1 MKRYCFILIAL
12 ALIFSGCGGKD
23 KIKPSDDSRLA
34 MEAFDSIY
42 IIKAAYQDRNSSALK
57 KRLAPELAESILN
70 NLLFEKA
77 ELSFTP
83 KIVRIKDSSVIVDLN
98 WQGTWRISKEE
109 KLKRRGTANLELE
122 KETMKL
128 LRIDGDN
135 PFITLSDETEK
146 SGEKSQ
152 DEKPESPAGFDIN
165 PDNTDIE

>member
-1 MKRYCFILIAL
+1 MAL
-12 ALIFSGCGGKD
+12 TLIFSGCGGKE

-34 MEAFDSIY
+34 IEAFDSIY
-42 IIKAAYQDRNSSALK
+42 IIKAVYQDRHASALK
-57 KRLAPELAESILN
+57 KRLAPELAESITA

-83 KIVRIKDSSVIVDLN
+83 KIVRIKDSSVIVNLN
-98 WQGTWRISKEE
+98 WQGTWRTAKEE

-122 KETMKL
+122 KGTMTL

-135 PFITLSDETEK
+135 PFITLSDETGK

-152 DEKPESPAGFDIN
+152 GEKPGPATGFDID
-165 PDNTDIE
+165 PDNVDIE